1 MEFQHDLE
9 PPVHTVNKGVF
20 SFISVRSSVGV
31 PRFGERTV
39 VFSSNRLLIYVDFC
53 STPWRISLARVLGFA
68 GR

>member
-1 MEFQHDLE
+1 MEFQHDRE
-9 PPVHTVNKGVF
+9 PPVHTVNKSVLF
-20 SFISVRSSVGV
+20 FISVRVGV

-53 STPWRISLARVLGFA
+53 STPWRMSLARVFGFA